1 MARMKKAEEDIDKLK
16 KEVANID
23 AAKIKQELLQ
33 LNQLV
38 LNSVTKL
45 EMQ

>member
-1 MARMKKAEEDIDKLK
+1 MARMKKAEEDIEKLK